1 MDMLLYI
8 SIGIVI
14 FLVGIFIGK
23 KSMRCDGL
31 FIVNDSDF
39 DKTQWIIDVK
49 IDPETI
55 PSRKEIHLK
64 VKRMDQNTDE

>member
-1 MDMLLYI
+1 MNLLLCI
-8 SIGIVI
+8 LIGIAI
-14 FLVGIFIGK
+14 FLIGIFIGR

-39 DKTQWIIDVK
+39 NKTQWIIDVK

-64 VKRMDQNTDE
+64 VKKMDQNMDE